1 MIEVEQVT
9 KVYTRR
15 KEGRVAALDGVSLRC
30 APGSVYALL
39 GANGAGKTTLLRI
52 LSTLIAPTSGNAS
65 VGGLSVREN
74 KQEVRR
80 LIGVVTYETGVYERM
95 TPREIAFLFGRL
107 NGLADRRI
115 ERNFEACVEMLRMDD
130 FVDRRTDDFS
140 TGMKQKTVI
149 LRALITEP
157 QVLLF
162 DEPTAGLDL
171 VTAKS
176 VADHIR
182 LLRDLGKTVLL
193 TTHILWEAERLADT
207 IGILA
212 DGRLVAEGSL
222 DELRSRTGCDDIEE
236 IFFTL
241 TTEGSRQP
249 CTQPS

>member
-1 MIEVEQVT
+1 M
-9 KVYTRR
+9 R
-15 KEGRVAALDGVSLRC
+15 
-30 APGSVYALL
+30 
-39 GANGAGKTTLLRI
+39 
-52 LSTLIAPTSGNAS
+52 
-65 VGGLSVREN
+65 
-74 KQEVRR
+74 
-80 LIGVVTYETGVYERM
+80 
-95 TPREIAFLFGRL
+95 
-107 NGLADRRI
+107 
-115 ERNFEACVEMLRMDD
+115 D
-130 FVDRRTDDFS
+130 FVDRRTDGFS

-171 VTAKS
+171 LTAKS

-212 DGRLVAEGSL
+212 GGRLVAEGSL
-222 DELRSRTGCDDIEE
+222 AELRNRTGRDDIEDV
-236 IFFTL
+236 FFTL
-241 TTEGSRQP
+241 TDHGSPEP